1 MKKSIKK
8 TTIGSFLYVDPELY
22 RKLLMEIINFYIESK
37 PQTMTEQMKHGWYI
51 QACRDALEEIT

>member
-1 MKKSIKK
+1 MKKSINE

-22 RKLLMEIINFYIESK
+22 RKLLIEIINFYIDNK

-51 QACRDALEEIT
+51 QACRDALKEIT